1 MFFKVL
7 LLLAGAQS
15 AFAACK
21 CTPTDA
27 CWPSFSKWN
36 TLNVSVD
43 GQLIANQP
51 IAQPCYPG
59 PGQDAELCQD
69 ISQEWTSSKFQ
80 EAQPVGYTYP
90 VAVTCPPIN
99 ASIAAYPLCQLGA
112 VPVYTINATKASD
125 VSAGIK
131 FAKENNLRLVIKNT
145 GHDIVQRSQG
155 YGSLMIWIKY
165 IQDGLSYQ
173 ARYTP
178 SNHSCPANWTGGAI
192 TVGGGYIWGDVY
204 DFAAKHNSIAVGG
217 DDSTVGVIGGYI
229 QGAGHG
235 PTSHAFGL
243 ATDQVLEYTV
253 VLASGKVVKASPCQ
267 YPDLFTALRGGG
279 GGTYGV
285 VVSATIK
292 VHPTRPVLAH
302 TLLMTPAKGNLSDL
316 VNATGNVLSK
326 YSILSDRGFGGIGEL
341 LNMKGKTLYA
351 HTFIMFLDNNS
362 SSTIESTKKFVN
374 QHLVNDLLPYNE
386 TALYIS
392 SSFSHY
398 PTFQGYFGSKSHAA
412 QAGDNLIMISRFF
425 DKKSLVSQQES
436 LSSMLSTMFIET
448 GSGARPSGSGLS
460 LSLDGGGQVLHQE
473 PFTSVNPAWRK
484 TYALLTHVDLYP
496 LNAGSQGVQEVK
508 DKATYKKLKAME
520 DLTPGMGTYLNEAD
534 GFDPQWKENWF
545 GENYNWLKSV
555 KHKYDPE
562 GVFWCWRCV
571 VNEGWEEVKGG
582 ATYGP
587 LCTTD

>member
-1 MFFKVL
+1 MDPG
-7 LLLAGAQS
+7 LA
-15 AFAACK
+15 
-21 CTPTDA
+21 DR
-27 CWPSFSKWN
+27 
-36 TLNVSVD
+36 L
-43 GQLIANQP
+43 
-51 IAQPCYPG
+51 
-59 PGQDAELCQD
+59 
-69 ISQEWTSSKFQ
+69 
-80 EAQPVGYTYP
+80 
-90 VAVTCPPIN
+90 
-99 ASIAAYPLCQLGA
+99 
-112 VPVYTINATKASD
+112 TIT
-125 VSAGIK
+125 
-131 FAKENNLRLVIKNT
+131 
-145 GHDIVQRSQG
+145 Q
-155 YGSLMIWIKY
+155 
-165 IQDGLSYQ
+165 
-173 ARYTP
+173 
-178 SNHSCPANWTGGAI
+178 
-192 TVGGGYIWGDVY
+192 
-204 DFAAKHNSIAVGG
+204 
-217 DDSTVGVIGGYI
+217 TVGVIGGYI

-253 VLASGKVVKASPCQ
+253 VLASGKVVKANPCQ

-292 VHPTRPVLAH
+292 AHPTRPVLAH
-302 TLLMTPAKGNLSDL
+302 TLLMTPTKGNLSDL

-341 LNMKGKTLYA
+341 LNMKGETVYA
-351 HTFIMFLDNNS
+351 HTFIMLLDNNS

-374 QHLVNDLLPYNE
+374 QQLVGDLLPYNE
-386 TALYIS
+386 TTLYVS

-412 QAGDNLIMISRFF
+412 QAGDNLLMISRFF
-425 DKKSLVSQQES
+425 DKKSLVSQQEN
-436 LSSMLSTMFIET
+436 LSSMLSTLFIET
-448 GSGARPSGSGLS
+448 GPGARPSGSGLS

-534 GFDPQWKENWF
+534 GFDPQWKKNWF

-555 KHKYDPE
+555 KQKYDPE

-571 VNEGWEEVKGG
+571 GNEGWEEVKGG